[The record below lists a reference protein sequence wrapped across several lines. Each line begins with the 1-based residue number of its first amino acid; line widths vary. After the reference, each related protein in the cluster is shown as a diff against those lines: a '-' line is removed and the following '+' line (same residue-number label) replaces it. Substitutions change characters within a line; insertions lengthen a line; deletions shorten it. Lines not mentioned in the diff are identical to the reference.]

1 MFPTRLKYAEI
12 KPLLKK
18 WYKYIANYRPV
29 YLVTSFPKV
38 FEKVIYVRL
47 YQHLNTNNILVNEQ
61 FGFRTKLST
70 VKATFNLISEILD
83 ALNNKK
89 QLVAYFVTKKRAF
102 ECVTHDTLSFKLE
115 L

>member
-1 MFPTRLKYAEI
+1 MFPTILKYAEI

-18 WYKYIANYRPV
+18 WYEYINYRPV
-29 YLVTSFPKV
+29 YLVTSFSKV

-61 FGFRTKLST
+61 FGFRTKLSI

-89 QLVAYFVTKKRAF
+89 TVSGIFCNQEKGL
-102 ECVTHDTLSFKLE
+102 
-115 L
+115 